1 MTEQLISLE
10 TAKLAKEKG
19 FSNGSENYYN
29 LKIGDLRTV
38 GQGKSGFAV
47 GSRADNKNNI
57 YAIAEAPTQSLLQK
71 WLREKHNLYVNANPV
86 IYAGDEKASYFQ
98 SSLNTNIILYRE
110 RFDTYEDALEASLKY
125 ALTLIK

>member
-19 FSNGSENYYN
+19 FDWNPGKAYYTT
-29 LKIGDLRTV
+29 LGEHDMSMKYDY
-38 GQGKSGFAV
+38 
-47 GSRADNKNNI
+47 NNPHH
-57 YAIAEAPTQSLLQK
+57 YAMTSQSLLAK
-71 WLREKHNLYVNANPV
+71 WLRDKHNLYVNANPV

-98 SSLNTNIILYRE
+98 SSLNTNIILYKE

-125 ALTLIK
+125 ALNLIK